1 MRVFLIGIIVSVN
14 IAVWGWAIYSNEG
27 NATKQA
33 IRKAKT
39 PVVAVATYK
48 NVSEILLSPVIVTA
62 TDNNKRNIRQVVS
75 VSLWFSDDKKAAYAC
90 RYGPR
95 LREALFRKLK
105 ATPIKSDQR
114 GKLNLIGIAEQIK
127 PAMAKAL
134 NKNTIQLVQVV
145 QGDRKISSTQISML
159 NRNGCVRIFQKN

>member
-1 MRVFLIGIIVSVN
+1 
-14 IAVWGWAIYSNEG
+14 
-27 NATKQA
+27 
-33 IRKAKT
+33 
-39 PVVAVATYK
+39 
-48 NVSEILLSPVIVTA
+48 
-62 TDNNKRNIRQVVS
+62 
-75 VSLWFSDDKKAAYAC
+75 
-90 RYGPR
+90 
-95 LREALFRKLK
+95 LFRKLK

-114 GKLNLIGIAEQIK
+114 VKLNLIGIAEQIK

>member
-1 MRVFLIGIIVSVN
+1 VPLSSKAHHVTIFLDRHNSVLEE
-14 IAVWGWAIYSNEG
+14 AMSKFE
-27 NATKQA
+27 
-33 IRKAKT
+33 
-39 PVVAVATYK
+39 
-48 NVSEILLSPVIVTA
+48 
-62 TDNNKRNIRQVVS
+62 
-75 VSLWFSDDKKAAYAC
+75 KKAAYAC